1 MTAAA
6 SPTVLRLQRDPD
18 FWVRVAGDDNARVSL
33 LGKTPE
39 FVGVVA
45 QHPRCI
51 PLATA
56 HGGFLLS
63 QLDDLARGFDV
74 HAIFES
80 DRPYRETFDASVA
93 LFTLLFRSA
102 HYVTVHEIEGD
113 ASFKPPVS
121 FGFRLAADWSP
132 SMLDEQP
139 IVSRTWILTA
149 NDWRESPAGKRAIS
163 KGAS

>member
-1 MTAAA
+1 MEERA
-6 SPTVLRLQRDPD
+6 PPVQLRLQRDPD
-18 FWVRVAGDDNARVSL
+18 FWIRVAGDANARVSL

-39 FVGVVA
+39 FVAQVA

-80 DRPYRETFDASVA
+80 ERPYRETYDAASA
-93 LFTLLFRSA
+93 LFTMLFRGA

-113 ASFKPPVS
+113 AAFTPPKS
-121 FGFRLAADWSP
+121 FGFRLAADWSDGV
-132 SMLDEQP
+132 LEDAK
-139 IVSRTWILTA
+139 IRSRTWILTA
-149 NDWRESPAGKRAIS
+149 NDWRESPAGRRAIMR
-163 KGAS
+163 GAS